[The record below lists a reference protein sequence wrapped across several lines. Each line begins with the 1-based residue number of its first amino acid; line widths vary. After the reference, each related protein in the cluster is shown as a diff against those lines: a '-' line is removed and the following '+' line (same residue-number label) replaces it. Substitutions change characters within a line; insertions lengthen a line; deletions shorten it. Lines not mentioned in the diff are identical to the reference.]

1 MTTTTTEPPIA
12 VYPVATAATLRD
24 DARHYLTEAIAC
36 LQPDRHDET
45 GALGYARDAGMKLTR
60 GVERV
65 AEVLPTEDDPM
76 SEACTLLSE
85 AITFIGIGTDAAI
98 ANAVTA
104 ISYAVAS
111 IRLAGRARYVAWA
124 IVRGED
130 TSLAAA
136 DAWLERRRDHG
147 PTRAIGTSY
156 AAPQG

>member
-1 MTTTTTEPPIA
+1 MTTTEPPIA
-12 VYPVATAATLRD
+12 VYHVNTPELLVA

-45 GALGYARDAGMKLTR
+45 GALGYARDAGLKLTR

-65 AEVLPTEDDPM
+65 AEVLPTGTDPIDD
-76 SEACTLLSE
+76 ARNLLSG
-85 AITFIGIGTDAAI
+85 AISAIDRGDLALAA
-98 ANAVTA
+98 ALA
-104 ISYAVAS
+104 SYAVAS

-124 IVRGED
+124 IVRGKD

>member
-1 MTTTTTEPPIA
+1 MTTTEPPIA
-12 VYPVATAATLRD
+12 VYHVNTPELLVA
-24 DARHYLTEAIAC
+24 DARGYLTEAIAC

-45 GALGYARDAGMKLTR
+45 GALGYARDAGLKLTG
-60 GVERV
+60 GVERIV
-65 AEVLPTEDDPM
+65 GWAGAGVDPLRDACGRM
-76 SEACTLLSE
+76 S
-85 AITFIGIGTDAAI
+85 D
-98 ANAVTA
+98 A
-104 ISYAVAS
+104 ISAIDCGDLAEAAENAALAVAS

>member
-1 MTTTTTEPPIA
+1 MSTTTDTAPIA
-12 VYPVATAATLRD
+12 VYHVNTPELLVA
-24 DARHYLTEAIAC
+24 DARHYLEQAIAC

-45 GALGYARDAGMKLTR
+45 GALGYARDAGLKLTR

-65 AEVLPTEDDPM
+65 AEVLPTGTDPIDD
-76 SEACTLLSE
+76 ARNLLSG
-85 AITFIGIGTDAAI
+85 AISAIDRGDLALAA
-98 ANAVTA
+98 ALA
-104 ISYAVAS
+104 SYAVAS

-124 IVRGED
+124 IVRGKD

>member
-24 DARHYLTEAIAC
+24 DARDYLTEAIAC

-45 GALGYARDAGMKLTR
+45 GALGYARDAGLKLTS

-65 AEVLPTEDDPM
+65 ADVLPTENDPIDD
-76 SEACTLLSE
+76 ARNLLSG
-85 AITFIGIGTDAAI
+85 AISAIDRGDLALAA
-98 ANAVTA
+98 ALA
-104 ISYAVAS
+104 SYAVAS